1 MKIKKI
7 KIAAAGAW
15 ARDCELLCLAQHK
28 GLKINYHRDGDDTYW
43 KLQCERIIAYQVISE
58 EFSRNDYLINMP
70 VEGAFFEILDS
81 PSANTNFSG
90 KDRKKLVTLHHVAR
104 KIGATI
110 VGGELSGLQWSWNL
124 SK

>member
-43 KLQCERIIAYQVISE
+43 RLQCERIIAYQVINE
-58 EFSRNDYLINMP
+58 EFSRDGYLINMP

-81 PSANTNFSG
+81 PWISEFGRRRLEFWINVNIMYFGFMT
-90 KDRKKLVTLHHVAR
+90 KQLRLLLK
-104 KIGATI
+104 
-110 VGGELSGLQWSWNL
+110 NL
-124 SK
+124 YLNN